1 MARRRQILAD
11 IREFGL
17 DPKKAHKVHKQRLHQ
32 GSKVSGDP
40 APAPA
45 PVVPPVPVPK
55 PALPKATVEDPVEV
69 TPEPVEVVP
78 EPVVEEAKPAKT
90 SKTTRRRRTKKSLK
104 SDD

>member
-32 GSKVSGDP
+32 DSKVSGDP
-40 APAPA
+40 APAL
-45 PVVPPVPVPK
+45 VVPPVPVPK

-90 SKTTRRRRTKKSLK
+90 SKTTRHRRTKKSLK